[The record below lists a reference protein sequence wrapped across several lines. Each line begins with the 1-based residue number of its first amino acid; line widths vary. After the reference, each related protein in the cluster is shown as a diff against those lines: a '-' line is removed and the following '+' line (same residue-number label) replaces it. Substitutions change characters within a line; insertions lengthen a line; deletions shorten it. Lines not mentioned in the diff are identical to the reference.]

1 MSTVRSVNSLLAPR
15 LTGWVNTHPGGFDAL
30 FAATVGAATT
40 VGYLTAPLSG
50 SERPADL
57 LGAAI
62 IVGQTIAFAFRRR
75 VPLASAMAVILLTVT
90 FWVADYPSG
99 FDAFSL
105 LALFAATAHGGPDR
119 VRVWR
124 VVGAALAMMT
134 AIAIAGVIV
143 ASEDLPAAAVIGIAV
158 IHLTAAI
165 VGETVFE
172 RRMRPVEL
180 EQRAERAEAE
190 RGLLARQAVL
200 DERTRIARDLHD
212 VVAHGMSVMVVQAG
226 AAERVV
232 ATDPDGA
239 VRALG
244 HIQNAGREALAEMR
258 RMLDVLRDGDPPSLD
273 LTPQPGLD
281 NIAHVVRHCNDSG
294 IATDLQVDGEPPS
307 ASVWVCS
314 SDLAPLGV
322 VVLV

>member
-1 MSTVRSVNSLLAPR
+1 MTTVVGHFTVRHVEFLRS
-15 LTGWVNTHPGGFDAL
+15 DD
-30 FAATVGAATT
+30 GASCLRPT
-40 VGYLTAPLSG
+40 
-50 SERPADL
+50 RPAS
-57 LGAAI
+57 
-62 IVGQTIAFAFRRR
+62 VGEYRE
-75 VPLASAMAVILLTVT
+75 VGELPAV
-90 FWVADYPSG
+90 
-99 FDAFSL
+99 
-105 LALFAATAHGGPDR
+105 
-119 VRVWR
+119 
-124 VVGAALAMMT
+124 T

-172 RRMRPVEL
+172 RRMRLVEL

-281 NIAHVVRHCNDSG
+281 NIAHIVRHCNDSG

-307 ASVWVCS
+307 ASVGQEMTAYRIVQEALTNTIKHAGRPTRALVKVRYRPHHITVEVLDDGNGTTAETLATS
-314 SDLAPLGV
+314 TGHGLVGMRERVDLYGGTLAFGPRPGGGFRVAATVPLQDAEAPG
-322 VVLV
+322 